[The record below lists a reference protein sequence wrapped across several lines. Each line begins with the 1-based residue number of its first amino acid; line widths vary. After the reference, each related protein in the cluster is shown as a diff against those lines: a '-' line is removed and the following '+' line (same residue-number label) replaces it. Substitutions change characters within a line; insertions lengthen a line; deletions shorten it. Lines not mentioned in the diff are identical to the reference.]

1 MIRPTFN
8 NDVEERRVAG
18 TNALVNAG
26 ALARDR
32 RHSRE
37 DLRVENIL
45 RNNIIAVFS
54 GGKFLLKC

>member
-26 ALARDR
+26 ALARDK

-45 RNNIIAVFS
+45 AE
-54 GGKFLLKC
+54 

>member
-26 ALARDR
+26 ALARDK

-45 RNNIIAVFS
+45 RNNIIAVVS
-54 GGKFLLKC
+54 GRKFLLKC

>member
-45 RNNIIAVFS
+45 RNNIIAVVS
-54 GGKFLLKC
+54 GRKFLLKC